1 MTGAGPGGGKGR
13 RRPDPPATPV
23 VLVVQ
28 VIALLGLIAYSL
40 LALWYE
46 RAVDTTV
53 VAALLAF
60 GVGLRPASIARVLRR
75 VLDDPAE

>member
-1 MTGAGPGGGKGR
+1 MTGTGGGR
-13 RRPDPPATPV
+13 RKPDPPAAPV
-23 VLVVQ
+23 VLIVQ
-28 VIALLGLIAYSL
+28 VISLLGLIAYAL

-46 RAVDTTV
+46 RSVDTTV